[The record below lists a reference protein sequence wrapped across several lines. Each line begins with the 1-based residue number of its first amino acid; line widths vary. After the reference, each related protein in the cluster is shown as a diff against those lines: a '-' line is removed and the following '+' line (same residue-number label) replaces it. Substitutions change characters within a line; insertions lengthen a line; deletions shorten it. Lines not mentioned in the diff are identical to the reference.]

1 MGPLLALVSA
11 GLYGLA
17 DFAGGILS
25 RRADF
30 VVIAVVGQG
39 AALILTA
46 VAAPLV
52 SPSVPDAAD
61 LGWGA
66 LSGVGSAVGMVF
78 LYRGMSRGDV
88 SVVVPVSAVG
98 GLVLPILVGVAILGD
113 RPSAVSWA
121 GIVLAV
127 PALWLVAR
135 PAGAAESTAESAA
148 RSAATV
154 AVLDGLL
161 ASTGFAVQYLALAQA
176 GPAAGI
182 WPVTAGR
189 VTATATA
196 LALAVHTGKRLRL
209 RPRHALWAAA
219 CGAAA
224 AAALVCYLLATRQAL
239 VVVAVVLSNLYPLV
253 PVLLGVTVLHERLSR
268 RQVIGLTT
276 AITAV
281 VLVSTG

>member
-1 MGPLLALVSA
+1 MGPLLALASA
-11 GLYGLA
+11 VLYGMVV
-17 DFAGGILS
+17 FAGGVLS

-39 AALILTA
+39 AALVLTA
-46 VAAPLV
+46 VTAPLV
-52 SPSVPDAAD
+52 SPAVPSAAD

-78 LYRGMSRGDV
+78 LYRGMSRGDL

-98 GLVLPILVGVAILGD
+98 GLVLPILVSVAVLGD
-113 RPSAVSWA
+113 RPSMLSRA

-135 PAGAAESTAESAA
+135 PAGAG

-176 GPAAGI
+176 GPEVVGLATAVAAVGL
-182 WPVTAGR
+182 VTAG
-189 VTATATA
+189 
-196 LALAVHTGKRLRL
+196 
-209 RPRHALWAAA
+209 
-219 CGAAA
+219 
-224 AAALVCYLLATRQAL
+224 
-239 VVVAVVLSNLYPLV
+239 
-253 PVLLGVTVLHERLSR
+253 
-268 RQVIGLTT
+268 
-276 AITAV
+276 
-281 VLVSTG
+281 